1 MWVDALHM
9 SKRVTHTFISQT
21 KDSWSKLRL
30 VGKFSSFAVG
40 HVLLNKD
47 IVTVSKV
54 ERIMMTQYLAMWH
67 FHAHE
72 ERHRLEKYRR

>member
-1 MWVDALHM
+1 M
-9 SKRVTHTFISQT
+9 
-21 KDSWSKLRL
+21 

-47 IVTVSKV
+47 VVTVSKV
-54 ERIMMTQYLAMWH
+54 DRVMMKQYLAMWH

-72 ERHRLEKYRR
+72 QRFRLTKYRR

>member
-1 MWVDALHM
+1 
-9 SKRVTHTFISQT
+9 
-21 KDSWSKLRL
+21 

>member
-1 MWVDALHM
+1 MHITACSLTDAL
-9 SKRVTHTFISQT
+9 SYRQT

-47 IVTVSKV
+47 VVTVSKV
-54 ERIMMTQYLAMWH
+54 DRVMMKQYLAMWH

-72 ERHRLEKYRR
+72 QRFRLTKYRR